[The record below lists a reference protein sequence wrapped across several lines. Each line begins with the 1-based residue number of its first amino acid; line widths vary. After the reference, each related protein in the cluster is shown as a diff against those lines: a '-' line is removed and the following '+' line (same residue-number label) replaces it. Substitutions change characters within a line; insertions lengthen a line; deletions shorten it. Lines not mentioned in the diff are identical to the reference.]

1 MASIELVNLV
11 TTRLVQQKKEID
23 FQLRNVVEGSNVDEI
38 TLTLRKYREIMSDIQ
53 LWESLL
59 DEITDIPEEKE
70 DGNNNN

>member
-1 MASIELVNLV
+1 LV

-23 FQLRNVVEGSNVDEI
+23 FQLRNVVEGSDIDDI
-38 TLTLRKYREIMSDIQ
+38 TSTLREYREIMSDIQ

-70 DGNNNN
+70 EGDNNN